1 MGGSCAERCFECSKH
16 DSYGCCPVDMLE
28 EEKYRT

>member
-16 DSYGCCPVDMLE
+16 GSCECRPVEMFE